1 MGNQNAELKQKLK
14 NFVFAVA
21 EKKGSRWAL
30 ETQAEFQAS
39 ERYLAGNP
47 GMGNVSMKNAE
58 LGRLSGWELPLEAVF
73 TAEDT
78 FVPQGGKRITP
89 HDTGNL
95 IEAISVEETKKGK
108 DIVFSVGVD
117 YNKLN
122 RPRVLYSWLFE
133 RHGKPGVYVQR
144 PGKKTSGKYVLA
156 ANKNSDEMPNFLD
169 TWRER
174 GESNVK
180 RIFR

>member
-1 MGNQNAELKQKLK
+1 MSNQNATLKRELK

-21 EKKGSRWAL
+21 EKKGDQWAL
-30 ETQAEFQAS
+30 ETKAEFQAS
-39 ERYLAGNP
+39 ERYVAGNP
-47 GMGNVSMKNAE
+47 GMGNASMMNAE
-58 LGRLSGWELPLEAVF
+58 LGKLSGWQLSLDAVF
-73 TAEDT
+73 SAEES
-78 FVPQGGKRITP
+78 FIPQNNKRITP

-95 IEAISVEETKKGK
+95 IESVSVEKTKKGMSL
-108 DIVFSVGVD
+108 VYSVGVD

-144 PGKKTSGKYVLA
+144 PGKKTSGKYVRA
-156 ANKNSDEMPNFLD
+156 ANRNSDEMPNFLE